1 MKDRPSVNKPGADN
15 SVQKGLRRHKL
26 HDHQNNHGEP
36 QKQPSVFDNYKEDK
50 LQ

>member
-15 SVQKGLRRHKL
+15 PVQKGRRRQNL
-26 HDHQNNHGEP
+26 HEKQNNHGEP